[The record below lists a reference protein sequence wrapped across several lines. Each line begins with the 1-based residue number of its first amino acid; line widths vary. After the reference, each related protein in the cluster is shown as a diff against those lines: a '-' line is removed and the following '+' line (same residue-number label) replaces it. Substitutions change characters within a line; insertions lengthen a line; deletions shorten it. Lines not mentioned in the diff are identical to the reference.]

1 MLHAGNKS
9 LTLQSTQ
16 YLNYESGIIY
26 IVGPPYSRRHLHGY
40 LSGQGG
46 TDREAHSEAL
56 KDLVNQVI
64 TAELSSEEEDADLV
78 MFGSM
83 IGTGLSGLVIDN
95 MLNVEDYLVCS
106 IGTATYDGEMHVV
119 SVGLLNHVFTI
130 DEEKAAQI
138 AGELF

>member
-1 MLHAGNKS
+1 MA
-9 LTLQSTQ
+9 TC
-16 YLNYESGIIY
+16 
-26 IVGPPYSRRHLHGY
+26 P
-40 LSGQGG
+40 
-46 TDREAHSEAL
+46 DRKAHSEAL

-64 TAELSSEEEDADLV
+64 TAELSGEEDAGLA

-106 IGTATYDGEMHVV
+106 IGTATYDGETHVV

>member
-1 MLHAGNKS
+1 MKAVLY
-9 LTLQSTQ
+9 TL
-16 YLNYESGIIY
+16 LALLI
-26 IVGPPYSRRHLHGY
+26 L
-40 LSGQGG
+40 GG
-46 TDREAHSEAL
+46 VCVATCPDREAHSEAL

-64 TAELSSEEEDADLV
+64 TAELSGEEEDADLV

-106 IGTATYDGEMHVV
+106 GETHVV

>member
-1 MLHAGNKS
+1 MKAVLY
-9 LTLQSTQ
+9 TL
-16 YLNYESGIIY
+16 LALLILGGIC
-26 IVGPPYSRRHLHGY
+26 VATCP
-40 LSGQGG
+40 
-46 TDREAHSEAL
+46 DREAHSEAL

-64 TAELSSEEEDADLV
+64 TAELSGEEEDAGLA

-106 IGTATYDGEMHVV
+106 IGTATYDGETHVV

-138 AGELF
+138 AGR

>member
-1 MLHAGNKS
+1 MKAVLY
-9 LTLQSTQ
+9 TL
-16 YLNYESGIIY
+16 LALLILGGIC
-26 IVGPPYSRRHLHGY
+26 VATCP
-40 LSGQGG
+40 
-46 TDREAHSEAL
+46 DREAHSEAL

-64 TAELSSEEEDADLV
+64 TAELSGEEEDAGLA

-106 IGTATYDGEMHVV
+106 IGTATYDGETHVV

-138 AGELF
+138 ARELF

>member
-1 MLHAGNKS
+1 MA
-9 LTLQSTQ
+9 TC
-16 YLNYESGIIY
+16 
-26 IVGPPYSRRHLHGY
+26 P
-40 LSGQGG
+40 
-46 TDREAHSEAL
+46 DREAHSEAL

-64 TAELSSEEEDADLV
+64 TAELSGEEEDAGLA

-106 IGTATYDGEMHVV
+106 IGTATYDGETHVV

>member
-1 MLHAGNKS
+1 MKAVLY
-9 LTLQSTQ
+9 TL
-16 YLNYESGIIY
+16 LALLI
-26 IVGPPYSRRHLHGY
+26 L
-40 LSGQGG
+40 GG
-46 TDREAHSEAL
+46 VCVATCPDREAHSEAL

-64 TAELSSEEEDADLV
+64 TAELSGEEEDAGLV

-106 IGTATYDGEMHVV
+106 IGTATYDGETHIV

>member
-1 MLHAGNKS
+1 MKAVLY
-9 LTLQSTQ
+9 TL
-16 YLNYESGIIY
+16 LALLILGGIC
-26 IVGPPYSRRHLHGY
+26 VATCP
-40 LSGQGG
+40 
-46 TDREAHSEAL
+46 DKEAHSEAL

-64 TAELSSEEEDADLV
+64 TAELSGEEEDAGLA

-106 IGTATYDGEMHVV
+106 IGTATYDGETHVV

>member
-1 MLHAGNKS
+1 MATCPDK
-9 LTLQSTQ
+9 
-16 YLNYESGIIY
+16 
-26 IVGPPYSRRHLHGY
+26 
-40 LSGQGG
+40 
-46 TDREAHSEAL
+46 EAHSAAL

-64 TAELSSEEEDADLV
+64 TSELSGEEDAGLV

-83 IGTGLSGLVIDN
+83 IGTGLGGLVIDN

-106 IGTATYDGEMHVV
+106 IGTVTYDGETQVV

>member
-1 MLHAGNKS
+1 MKAVLY
-9 LTLQSTQ
+9 TL
-16 YLNYESGIIY
+16 LALLI
-26 IVGPPYSRRHLHGY
+26 L
-40 LSGQGG
+40 GG
-46 TDREAHSEAL
+46 VCVATCPDREAHSEAL

-64 TAELSSEEEDADLV
+64 TAELSGEKEDAGLV

-106 IGTATYDGEMHVV
+106 IGTATYDGETHVV

>member
-1 MLHAGNKS
+1 MKAVLY
-9 LTLQSTQ
+9 TL
-16 YLNYESGIIY
+16 LALLILGGIC
-26 IVGPPYSRRHLHGY
+26 VVTCP
-40 LSGQGG
+40 
-46 TDREAHSEAL
+46 DREAHSEAL

-64 TAELSSEEEDADLV
+64 TAELSGEEEDAGLA

-106 IGTATYDGEMHVV
+106 IGTATYDGETHVV

>member
-1 MLHAGNKS
+1 MKAVLY
-9 LTLQSTQ
+9 TL
-16 YLNYESGIIY
+16 LALLILGGICMATC
-26 IVGPPYSRRHLHGY
+26 P
-40 LSGQGG
+40 
-46 TDREAHSEAL
+46 DREAHSEAL

-64 TAELSSEEEDADLV
+64 TAELSGEEEDAGLA

-106 IGTATYDGEMHVV
+106 IGTATYDGETHVV

>member
-1 MLHAGNKS
+1 MKAVLY
-9 LTLQSTQ
+9 TL
-16 YLNYESGIIY
+16 LALLILGGIC
-26 IVGPPYSRRHLHGY
+26 VATCP
-40 LSGQGG
+40 
-46 TDREAHSEAL
+46 DREAHSEAL

-64 TAELSSEEEDADLV
+64 TAELSGEEEDAGLA

-106 IGTATYDGEMHVV
+106 IGTATYDGETHVV

>member
-1 MLHAGNKS
+1 MKAILY
-9 LTLQSTQ
+9 TL
-16 YLNYESGIIY
+16 LALLILGGIC
-26 IVGPPYSRRHLHGY
+26 VATCP
-40 LSGQGG
+40 
-46 TDREAHSEAL
+46 DKEAHSAAL

-64 TAELSSEEEDADLV
+64 TTELSGEEDAGLV

-83 IGTGLSGLVIDN
+83 IGTGLGGLVIDN

-106 IGTATYDGEMHVV
+106 IGTVTYDGETQVV